1 MPISDTHKTPRQ
13 EAQWKAYNAS
23 RYGYKTHLCRY
34 VFSGHYFAIH
44 DSALPSLKKERY
56 EIVTTYSHGRPI

>member
-34 VFSGHYFAIH
+34 VFSGQ
-44 DSALPSLKKERY
+44 SLKKERY